1 VDDWRMLAVAVP
13 TFLAFGFVVAVI
25 LYCTRPR

>member
-1 VDDWRMLAVAVP
+1 MNWPVAVIAGV
-13 TFLAFGFVVAVI
+13 TFFAFGFVVAVI